1 MQSFKNILMYPCSY
15 CWTLQKQ
22 SILIADKLVINKSEI
37 ITATFS
43 KSHLF
48 INKVQSHVYLAGQS
62 KQTKERHQR
71 KERLSQLLWVA
82 ASALQFGACSVFPS
96 NNALTDA
103 GGSFSECDENAAEVG
118 CESPHTEPDFALE
131 LQRKIGL
138 LETELADC
146 QENLSEAEKENAVL
160 LEDQFSIDK
169 LKMTMLLF
177 YFISDFQV
185 MRIN

>member
-103 GGSFSECDENAAEVG
+103 GGSFSVWWKCCWSWVWVPPHRAWFCPWAAKENWITWNWTSRLPGKPQWSWKGKCRVIGRSIFHRQIKDDNAA
-118 CESPHTEPDFALE
+118 
-131 LQRKIGL
+131 
-138 LETELADC
+138 
-146 QENLSEAEKENAVL
+146 VL
-160 LEDQFSIDK
+160 FHIRFPSYED
-169 LKMTMLLF
+169 
-177 YFISDFQV
+177 
-185 MRIN
+185 